1 MSRFKC
7 IVEYDGKKFCGWQ
20 SQPHRN
26 TVQQCIETAL
36 QKIIKKKKLK
46 YLDLVGLTLV
56 FMPLVRYFTLTTM
69 VSYKLLRF

>member
-36 QKIIKKKKLK
+36 QKIIKKKN
-46 YLDLVGLTLV
+46 
-56 FMPLVRYFTLTTM
+56 
-69 VSYKLLRF
+69 

>member
-36 QKIIKKKKLK
+36 QKIIKKRVSGRGDVKIESGTKKTQK
-46 YLDLVGLTLV
+46 KCQKD
-56 FMPLVRYFTLTTM
+56 
-69 VSYKLLRF
+69 

>member
-7 IVEYDGKKFCGWQ
+7 IVEYDGKKFYGWQ

-36 QKIIKKKKLK
+36 QKIIKKKIKIFGSGRT
-46 YLDLVGLTLV
+46 DSGVHAIGP
-56 FMPLVRYFTLTTM
+56 F
-69 VSYKLLRF
+69 SYTHLRAHET

>member
-36 QKIIKKKKLK
+36 QKIIKKKLK

-69 VSYKLLRF
+69 VGYKALRF